1 MKNILSE
8 EFRRMQKLAGITS
21 EMKFTNPDKID
32 PETKIAKELA
42 NISGDYL
49 SQYEFISYIRDYYN
63 NPDEYDIDT
72 DSEYFEAIEYA
83 YENPQEG
90 WDLYSSQFEDSLDEI
105 QFSQGDKP
113 KSAIKFLKTIYYFD
127 EFGLATMR
135 GIPDTYP
142 GELEVAFGKDDV
154 LEYSPTGE
162 NTLYNAVVMSDKLV
176 KNKDYALIG

>member
-1 MKNILSE
+1 MNILSE

-21 EMKFTNPDKID
+21 EIRLTNPDKISD
-32 PETKIAKELA
+32 EEKIAKELA

-49 SQYEFISYIRDYYN
+49 SQFEFMSYVRDYYDN
-63 NPDEYDIDT
+63 REEYGIDI
-72 DSEYFEAIEYA
+72 DSEYFQALEYA
-83 YENPQEG
+83 YENPQQG

-127 EFGLATMR
+127 EFGLGTMR
-135 GIPDTYP
+135 DMPENYP
-142 GELEVAFGKDDV
+142 GEPEPVYGAGDV
-154 LEYSPTGE
+154 LEYEQGGK
-162 NTLYNAVVMSDKLV
+162 NTLYDAVINSDKLV

>member
-1 MKNILSE
+1 MKIILSE
-8 EFRRMQKLAGITS
+8 EFRRMQKLAGIIS
-21 EMKFTNPDKID
+21 EIRFTNPDKID

-49 SQYEFISYIRDYYN
+49 SQYEFTSYIRDYYN

-72 DSEYFEAIEYA
+72 DSEYFQAIEYA

-127 EFGLATMR
+127 QFGLGTMR
-135 GIPDTYP
+135 DMPENYP
-142 GELEVAFGKDDV
+142 GEPEPVYGAGDV
-154 LEYSPTGE
+154 LEYEQGSK
-162 NTLYNAVVMSDKLV
+162 NTLYNAVINSDYLV